1 MVENKTAT
9 RRFKF
14 SSGRLILSDG
24 RLDEPEIAIECMSS
38 NGTTVYT
45 AIRWRVASAEAAA
58 KDPPEEPWGSCNCPG
73 WAFKKGC
80 KHSRQVARATVP
92 AQVPRQIATGG
103 ILDTTE
109 HGRGIH
115 FDEED

>member
-1 MVENKTAT
+1 MVEHKTAT

-14 SSGRLILSDG
+14 SSGRLLLSNG
-24 RLDEPEIAIECMSS
+24 RLDEPEVAIECMSS

-58 KDPPEEPWGSCNCPG
+58 KDQPEDVWCSCNCPG
-73 WAFKKGC
+73 WDFKKTC
-80 KHSRQVARATVP
+80 KHSRQVAHATVTLK
-92 AQVPRQIATGG
+92 VTRQITPDG

-115 FDEED
+115 FDGSD